1 MKQEQSILSER
12 QQKILEFIIDY
23 FQENEYP
30 PSIRE
35 IGKNVGIS
43 STSVVNYNLARLEE
57 LEYINRRK
65 EVSRG
70 LSVNWD
76 RLHELGIEA
85 TNKNGSQQ
93 FAGLPFQFS
102 KNGDSGKQYAFRV
115 PVLGRIAAGEPI
127 QVEARDSAN
136 PEEWIDLT
144 EGMFGQNKMGAS
156 DNLFALK
163 VQGDSMIDASVM
175 DGDTVI
181 LRHQEQAQNGEM
193 VAVWIEGDEETTLK
207 YWHMQEDKVHLK
219 PANPFYEPI
228 VRDANKVRVKGRVVS
243 VIRYLQ

>member
-85 TNKNGSQQ
+85 TNTNG
-93 FAGLPFQFS
+93 
-102 KNGDSGKQYAFRV
+102 
-115 PVLGRIAAGEPI
+115 
-127 QVEARDSAN
+127 
-136 PEEWIDLT
+136 
-144 EGMFGQNKMGAS
+144 
-156 DNLFALK
+156 
-163 VQGDSMIDASVM
+163 
-175 DGDTVI
+175 
-181 LRHQEQAQNGEM
+181 
-193 VAVWIEGDEETTLK
+193 
-207 YWHMQEDKVHLK
+207 
-219 PANPFYEPI
+219 
-228 VRDANKVRVKGRVVS
+228 
-243 VIRYLQ
+243 